1 MRALAAEPEENAS
14 TMPQSITDWMP
25 PWMLQWLDVIVPGA
39 QIALVLLLAWLL
51 RRLLQRLILRL
62 GSRYSL
68 PAELV
73 VGARRVGTLLIYAG
87 AIMLVLERLGVSGEM
102 LWAAFTGFAAV
113 AAVAFF
119 AAWSVLSNIFCA
131 FLIFSTRP
139 FRLYDHIELIDS
151 ADKPGLKGR
160 VIDINL
166 VYTTLEEAHD
176 GAPAS
181 TLRVPNSLFFQRSV
195 RRWNGE
201 PPRPASALPSLPTT
215 DSAPAP

>member
-1 MRALAAEPEENAS
+1 
-14 TMPQSITDWMP
+14 MPQSIIDWMP

-39 QIALVLLLAWLL
+39 QIVVILLLAWLL
-51 RRLLQRLILRL
+51 RRILLRLIVRL
-62 GSRYSL
+62 GTRYSL

-73 VGARRVGTLLIYAG
+73 VGARRVGTLLIYAS
-87 AIMLVLERLGVSGEM
+87 ALMLVLERLGVSGDM

-119 AAWSVLSNIFCA
+119 AVWSVLSNIFCA

-139 FRLYDHIELIDS
+139 FRLHDHIELIDS

-166 VYTTLEEAHD
+166 VYTTLEEAID
-176 GAPAS
+176 GATAS

-195 RRWNGE
+195 RRWNGD
-201 PPRPASALPSLPTT
+201 PPRATTGVPSLPPT
-215 DSAPAP
+215 DTARGP

>member
-1 MRALAAEPEENAS
+1 
-14 TMPQSITDWMP
+14 MPQSIIDWMP

-39 QIALVLLLAWLL
+39 QIVVILLLAWLL
-51 RRLLQRLILRL
+51 RRILLRLIVRL
-62 GSRYSL
+62 GTRYSL

-73 VGARRVGTLLIYAG
+73 VGARRVGTLLIYAS
-87 AIMLVLERLGVSGEM
+87 ALMLVLERLGVSGDM

-119 AAWSVLSNIFCA
+119 AVWSVLSNIFCA

-139 FRLYDHIELIDS
+139 FRLHDHIELIDS

-166 VYTTLEEAHD
+166 VYTTLEEAID

-195 RRWNGE
+195 RRWNGD
-201 PPRPASALPSLPTT
+201 PPRATTGVPSLP
-215 DSAPAP
+215 PADTARGP

>member
-1 MRALAAEPEENAS
+1 
-14 TMPQSITDWMP
+14 MPQSIIDWMP

-39 QIALVLLLAWLL
+39 QIVVILLLAWLL
-51 RRLLQRLILRL
+51 RRLVLRLIVRL
-62 GSRYSL
+62 GTRYSL

-73 VGARRVGTLLIYAG
+73 DGARRVGTLLIYAS
-87 AIMLVLERLGVSGEM
+87 ALMLVLERLGVSGDM

-119 AAWSVLSNIFCA
+119 AVWSVLSNIFCA

-139 FRLYDHIELIDS
+139 FRLHDHIELIDS

-166 VYTTLEEAHD
+166 VYTTLEEAID

-195 RRWNGE
+195 RRWNGD
-201 PPRPASALPSLPTT
+201 PPRATTGVPSLP
-215 DSAPAP
+215 PADTARGP

>member
-1 MRALAAEPEENAS
+1 
-14 TMPQSITDWMP
+14 MPQSIIDWMP

-39 QIALVLLLAWLL
+39 QIVVILLLAWLL
-51 RRLLQRLILRL
+51 RRILLRLIVRL
-62 GSRYSL
+62 GTRYSL

-73 VGARRVGTLLIYAG
+73 VGARRVGTLLIYAS
-87 AIMLVLERLGVSGEM
+87 ALMLVLERLGVSGDM

-119 AAWSVLSNIFCA
+119 AVWSVLSNIFCA

-139 FRLYDHIELIDS
+139 FRLHDHIELIDS

-166 VYTTLEEAHD
+166 VYTTLEEAID

-195 RRWNGE
+195 RRWNGD
-201 PPRPASALPSLPTT
+201 PPRATTGVPSLPPT
-215 DSAPAP
+215 DTARGP

>member
-1 MRALAAEPEENAS
+1 
-14 TMPQSITDWMP
+14 MPQSIIDWMP
-25 PWMLQWLDVIVPGA
+25 LWMLQWLDVIVPGA
-39 QIALVLLLAWLL
+39 QIVVILLLAWLL
-51 RRLLQRLILRL
+51 RRLLLRLIVRL
-62 GSRYSL
+62 GTRYSL

-73 VGARRVGTLLIYAG
+73 VGARRVGTLLIYASTL
-87 AIMLVLERLGVSGEM
+87 MLVLERLGVSGDM

-119 AAWSVLSNIFCA
+119 AVWSVLSNIFCA

-139 FRLYDHIELIDS
+139 FRLHDHIELIDS

-166 VYTTLEEAHD
+166 VYTTLEEAID

-195 RRWNGE
+195 RRWNGD
-201 PPRPASALPSLPTT
+201 PPRATTGVPSLP
-215 DSAPAP
+215 PADTARGP